1 MPRRQGAAVKTYDV
15 MVIGSGFAG
24 MAAALFAARRGL
36 SVVQTGATGGIDFST
51 GFIDL
56 LAVHPLAELKVWEDP
71 FAALARLR
79 RDLPSHP
86 YCRVSDDEISLALR
100 EFTSFLG
107 EQGLCYRGRE
117 GRNTL
122 ALTSAGTLKPT
133 YLLPCT
139 LWNGVEAWETKAQTL
154 IVDFHGLKG
163 ISARQIAEVR
173 ADWPELKAARINFPG
188 MSGELYPE
196 HMAWSLADP
205 ARRVELAEAVA
216 PLVQR
221 GAIRRLSGHS
231 GHDRHLGHAAAH
243 GGTARQEG
251 FRDPTLPPSI
261 AGPRLRAAF
270 DRGLPGLGVRT
281 CTQKLVTRAA
291 ISETGFHFTAG
302 SGSTSVELCAR
313 SAILASGRFFGKGLK
328 ADRHRIHEAIF
339 DLPVTQPESR
349 STWHRPMFFD
359 PQGHEVNQAGLETD
373 AGLRPLGAGKKPFHP
388 RLHAAGAILAHQDWM
403 RMKCGAGLA
412 IATAYKAVLS
422 L

>member
-1 MPRRQGAAVKTYDV
+1 MKTYDV

-24 MAAALFAARRGL
+24 MAAALFAANRGL

-56 LAVHPLAELKVWEDP
+56 LAVHPIVELTVWEDP
-71 FAALARLR
+71 FAALAALR
-79 RDLPSHP
+79 RDLPAHP
-86 YCRVSDDEISLALR
+86 YCRVSDDEISLALQ
-100 EFTSFLG
+100 EFTNFLG
-107 EQGLCYRGRE
+107 QHGLCYRGRDKK
-117 GRNTL
+117 NTL
-122 ALTSAGTLKPT
+122 ALSSAGTLKPT

-139 LWNGVEAWETKAQTL
+139 LWNGVEAREKKANTL

-163 ISARQIAEVR
+163 LSARQIAEVR
-173 ADWPELKAARINFPG
+173 RDWPNLKTARINFPG
-188 MSGELYPE
+188 MGGELYPE

-205 ARRVELAEAVA
+205 ARRAELAEIVA
-216 PLVQR
+216 PLAGEAQYV
-221 GAIRRLSGHS
+221 GFPAILGMT
-231 GHDRHLGHAAAH
+231 DTAIVLRHMEELLG
-243 GGTARQEG
+243 RPVFEI
-251 FRDPTLPPSI
+251 PTLPPSI

-281 CTQKLVTRAA
+281 CTQKLVTRAES
-291 ISETGFHFTAG
+291 SEAGFHFTAG
-302 SGSTSVELCAR
+302 SGSTSVDISAR

-339 DLPVTQPESR
+339 DLPVTQPENR
-349 STWHRPMFFD
+349 GRWHRLAFFD

-373 AGLRPLGAGKKPFHP
+373 AGLRPLGADGKPFHP

-412 IATAYKAVLS
+412 IATAYKAVAS

>member
-1 MPRRQGAAVKTYDV
+1 MKTYDV

-56 LAVHPLAELKVWEDP
+56 LAVHPVAELQVWEDP

-79 RDLPSHP
+79 RDLPDHP
-86 YCRVSDDEISLALR
+86 YALVGDEDIVAALG
-100 EFTSFLG
+100 EFTDFLAG
-107 EQGLCYRGRE
+107 HGLCYTGRE
-117 GRNTL
+117 GRNVRTL
-122 ALTSAGTLKPT
+122 TPSGTLKPT

-139 LWNGVEAWETKAQTL
+139 LWNGVLAREAGAETL

-163 ISARQIAEVR
+163 LSARQIAEAR
-173 ADWPELKAARINFPG
+173 ADWPGLRTARIAFPG
-188 MSGELYPE
+188 MGGELYPE

-205 ARRVELAEAVA
+205 ALRSELAAAVA
-216 PLVQR
+216 PHLGEAEYAGFPAILGMTDTTEVQR
-221 GAIRRLSGHS
+221 HMEEL
-231 GHDRHLGHAAAH
+231 LG
-243 GGTARQEG
+243 RPVFEI
-251 FRDPTLPPSI
+251 PTLPPSI
-261 AGPRLRAAF
+261 AGSRLRAAF

-281 CTQKLVTRAA
+281 CTQKLVTRAG
-291 ISETGFHFTAG
+291 ISDQGFQFTAG
-302 SGSTSVELCAR
+302 SGSTSVEISAR

-328 ADRHRIHEAIF
+328 ADRHRIHEAVF
-339 DLPVTQPESR
+339 GLPVTQPANR
-349 STWHRPMFFD
+349 SQWHRASFFD
-359 PQGHEVNQAGLETD
+359 PRGHAVNLAGLETD
-373 AGLRPLGAGKKPFHP
+373 AALRPLGADGLPFHP

-412 IATAYKAVLS
+412 IATAYKAVTS

>member
-1 MPRRQGAAVKTYDV
+1 MKTYDL

-56 LAVHPLAELKVWEDP
+56 LAVHPVAELQVWEDP

-79 RDLPSHP
+79 RDLPDHP
-86 YCRVSDDEISLALR
+86 YALVGDEDIAAALG
-100 EFTSFLG
+100 EFTDFLAG
-107 EQGLCYRGRE
+107 HGLCYTGRE
-117 GRNTL
+117 GRNVR
-122 ALTSAGTLKPT
+122 ALTPSGTLKPT

-139 LWNGVEAWETKAQTL
+139 LWNGVLAREAGARTL

-163 ISARQIAEVR
+163 LSARQIAEVR
-173 ADWPELKAARINFPG
+173 ADWPGLRTARIAFPG
-188 MSGELYPE
+188 MGGELYPE

-205 ARRVELAEAVA
+205 ARRSELAAAVA
-216 PLVQR
+216 PHLGEAEYVGFPAILGMTDTTEVQR
-221 GAIRRLSGHS
+221 HMEEL
-231 GHDRHLGHAAAH
+231 LG
-243 GGTARQEG
+243 RPVFEI
-251 FRDPTLPPSI
+251 PTLPPSI
-261 AGPRLRAAF
+261 AGSRLRASF

-281 CTQKLVTRAA
+281 CTQKLVTRAG
-291 ISETGFHFTAG
+291 ISEQGFDFTAG
-302 SGSTSVELCAR
+302 SGSTSVEISAR

-328 ADRHRIHEAIF
+328 ADRHRIHEAVF
-339 DLPVTQPESR
+339 GLPVTQPAGR
-349 STWHRPMFFD
+349 GQWHRASFFD
-359 PQGHEVNQAGLETD
+359 PQGHAVNQAGLETD
-373 AGLRPLGAGKKPFHP
+373 AALRPLGADGLPFHP

-412 IATAYKAVLS
+412 IATAYKAVTS

>member
-1 MPRRQGAAVKTYDV
+1 MKTYDV

-56 LAVHPLAELKVWEDP
+56 MAVHPVARLKVWEDP
-71 FAALARLR
+71 YAALASLR
-79 RDLPSHP
+79 RDLPAHP
-86 YCRVSDDEISLALR
+86 YCRVSDDEIAQALQ
-100 EFTSFLG
+100 EFTIFLG
-107 EQGLCYRGRE
+107 EQGLCYQGRE
-117 GRNTL
+117 GKNTL

-139 LWNGVEAWETKAQTL
+139 LWNGVTALETKAKTL
-154 IVDFHGLKG
+154 MVDFHGLKG

-173 ADWPELKAARINFPG
+173 ADWPELRAARIDFPG
-188 MSGELYPE
+188 MGGELYPE

-205 ARRVELAEAVA
+205 ARRRELAEAVA
-216 PLVQR
+216 PLVHDAEYV
-221 GAIRRLSGHS
+221 GFPAILGMT
-231 GHDRHLGHAAAH
+231 DTMAVLRHM
-243 GGTARQEG
+243 QELIG
-251 FRDPTLPPSI
+251 RPVFEIPTLPPSI

-281 CTQKLVTRAA
+281 CTQKLVTSADC
-291 ISETGFHFTAG
+291 SQDGFRFTAG

-328 ADRHRIHEAIF
+328 ADRHRIHEAVF
-339 DLPVTQPESR
+339 DLPVTQPQSR
-349 STWHRPMFFD
+349 SAWHRPMFFD

-373 AGLRPLGAGKKPFHP
+373 AGLRPLGADNKPFHP

>member
-1 MPRRQGAAVKTYDV
+1 

-24 MAAALFAARRGL
+24 MAAALFAAKRGL

-71 FAALARLR
+71 FAALSALR
-79 RDLPSHP
+79 RDFPSHP

-107 EQGLCYRGRE
+107 EQGVCYRGRE
-117 GRNTL
+117 GKNTL
-122 ALTSAGTLKPT
+122 ALNSAGTLKPT

-139 LWNGVEAWETKAQTL
+139 LWNGVEARETQAKTL

-163 ISARQIAEVR
+163 LSARQIAEVR
-173 ADWPELKAARINFPG
+173 ADWPELRTARINFPG

-205 ARRVELAEAVA
+205 ARRAELAKAVA
-216 PLVQR
+216 PKVKEAQYV
-221 GAIRRLSGHS
+221 GFPAILGMTDTSAVL
-231 GHDRHLGHAAAH
+231 RHMEELLG
-243 GGTARQEG
+243 RKVFEI
-251 FRDPTLPPSI
+251 PTLPPSI

-281 CTQKLVTRAA
+281 FTQKLVTRAA
-291 ISETGFHFTAG
+291 ISQTDFHFTAG

-328 ADRHRIHEAIF
+328 ADRHRIHEAVF

-349 STWHRPMFFD
+349 ELWHRTAFFD

-373 AGLRPLGAGKKPFHP
+373 AFLRPLSADGNPFHP

-412 IATAYKAVLS
+412 IATAYKAVAS

>member
-1 MPRRQGAAVKTYDV
+1 MKTYDV

-24 MAAALFAARRGL
+24 MAAALFAANRGL

-56 LAVHPLAELKVWEDP
+56 LAVHPMAELRVWEDP
-71 FAALARLR
+71 FAALAALR
-79 RDLPSHP
+79 RDLPTHP
-86 YCRVSDDEISLALR
+86 YCRVSDDEISLALQ
-100 EFTSFLG
+100 EFTNFLG
-107 EQGLCYRGRE
+107 QHGLCYRGKA
-117 GRNTL
+117 GKNTL

-139 LWNGVEAWETKAQTL
+139 LWNGIEALETKAKTL

-163 ISARQIAEVR
+163 LSARQIAEVR
-173 ADWPELKAARINFPG
+173 ADWPDLKTARITFPG
-188 MSGELYPE
+188 MGGELYPE

-205 ARRVELAEAVA
+205 ARRTELAKIVA
-216 PLVQR
+216 PL
-221 GAIRRLSGHS
+221 AIEAQYVGFPAILGMTDTSAVL
-231 GHDRHLGHAAAH
+231 RHMEELLG
-243 GGTARQEG
+243 RPVFEI
-251 FRDPTLPPSI
+251 PTLPPSI

-281 CTQKLVTRAA
+281 CTQKLVSRVGF
-291 ISETGFHFTAG
+291 SEAGFHFTAG
-302 SGSTSVELCAR
+302 SGSTSVELSAQ

-328 ADRHRIHEAIF
+328 ADRHRIHEAVF
-339 DLPVTQPESR
+339 DLPVTQPKNR
-349 STWHRPMFFD
+349 SGWHRTAFFD

-373 AGLRPLGAGKKPFHP
+373 VALRPLSADGNPFHP

-412 IATAYKAVLS
+412 IATAYKAVAS
-422 L
+422 LQF

>member
-1 MPRRQGAAVKTYDV
+1 MKTYDV

-24 MAAALFAARRGL
+24 MAAALFAAKRAL

-56 LAVHPLAELKVWEDP
+56 LAVHPIFELKVWEDP
-71 FAALARLR
+71 FAALAALR
-79 RDLPSHP
+79 RDLPAHP
-86 YCRVSDDEISLALR
+86 YCRVSDEEISLALL

-139 LWNGVEAWETKAQTL
+139 LWNGVEAYETKAETL

-163 ISARQIAEVR
+163 LSAQQIAEVR
-173 ADWPELKAARINFPG
+173 ADWPELSTARINFPG

-205 ARRVELAEAVA
+205 ARRAELAAAVA
-216 PLVQR
+216 PLAKKAQYV
-221 GAIRRLSGHS
+221 GFPAI
-231 GHDRHLGHAAAH
+231 LGMTDTSAVLLHMEELL
-243 GGTARQEG
+243 GRKVFEI
-251 FRDPTLPPSI
+251 PTLPPSI

-281 CTQKLVTRAA
+281 CSQKLVTRAD
-291 ISETGFHFTAG
+291 ITDEGFHFTAG
-302 SGSTSVELCAR
+302 SGSTSVELSAR
-313 SAILASGRFFGKGLK
+313 SAILASGRFFGKGLR
-328 ADRHRIHEAIF
+328 ADRHRIHEAVF

-349 STWHRPMFFD
+349 DRWHRPAFFD

-373 AGLRPLGAGKKPFHP
+373 AGLRPLGADKKPFHP

-412 IATAYKAVLS
+412 IATAFKAVAS